1 MTCMCWR
8 QRSDGRELGCV
19 RLPVRLIG
27 LADSPKRTYF
37 GVRGRRS
44 RFTRTCQRNGPIF
57 SKPAHRTDRNSIRGV
72 VPSPRNVRFHR
83 IPLIPHPL
91 RRSRDLNFQPRF
103 SQNSALGP
111 TEIRYGGMAH
121 VSWKVRFHRI
131 PFTRRKVVAIAI

>member
-1 MTCMCWR
+1 MPRMCWR
-8 QRSDGRELGCV
+8 QRGDGRELGGV

-27 LADSPKRTYF
+27 LAAEGGGAVKPKERAISSDPF
-37 GVRGRRS
+37 
-44 RFTRTCQRNGPIF
+44 
-57 SKPAHRTDRNSIRGV
+57 
-72 VPSPRNVRFHR
+72 
-83 IPLIPHPL
+83 LIPHPL